1 MATSQLLVSE
11 KGMPVYV
18 EEGDVGGATDGFLK
32 DRDCLN
38 KCQVEYEAGK
48 VQADVVLITSWSN
61 ETKPT

>member
-1 MATSQLLVSE
+1 
-11 KGMPVYV
+11 MPVYV